1 MDANGSARTLRSKQA
16 VKEQSRDDLFQQPH
30 TTTSLLALREETAAA
45 AVVACCPWGQE
56 GEDPH
61 AEGIRNL
68 AVVAAR
74 RISLHSELSRLVSQ
88 DSPR

>member
-16 VKEQSRDDLFQQPH
+16 VKEQSRYDLSQQPQA
-30 TTTSLLALREETAAA
+30 TTSLLVALREETAAA
-45 AVVACCPWGQE
+45 VVVACCDQSMGQE

-68 AVVAAR
+68 AIVEAR
-74 RISLHSELSRLVSQ
+74 HIYLHSELGW
-88 DSPR
+88 